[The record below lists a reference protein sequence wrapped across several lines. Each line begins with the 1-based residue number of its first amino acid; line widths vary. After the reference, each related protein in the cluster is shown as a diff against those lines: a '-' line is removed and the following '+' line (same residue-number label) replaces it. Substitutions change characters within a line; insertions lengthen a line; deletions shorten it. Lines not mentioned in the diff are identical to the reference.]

1 MLIYLFVETEINGN
15 FHSQEGAEP
24 REGELCEARCETLS
38 VKPNLVQ
45 IDDSGIGSP
54 VGGAAIGALDMGT
67 GLFKYKLVGVE
78 YFQDG
83 FKKEYQDVVVR
94 IVGELFAEMG
104 VSKEEYRVEICSG
117 HIFDHV
123 RSWMDGEGFEWKT
136 AKILDPLQG
145 LIENAFSDYL
155 VSVGVPE
162 RIRSIEV
169 GRDQFMYLFN
179 WVKHDPDNRVKYCK
193 TNGNK
198 WKTKWSLKLYEKPR
212 VVKK

>member
-1 MLIYLFVETEINGN
+1 MFVEPELNDDRPGTK
-15 FHSQEGAEP
+15 P
-24 REGELCEARCETLS
+24 RLA
-38 VKPNLVQ
+38 Q

-54 VGGAAIGALDMGT
+54 VGGAAIGVLDTAT
-67 GLFKYKLVGVE
+67 GAFKYRLVGVE

-83 FKKEYQDVVVR
+83 YRNEYQDEVVR
-94 IVGELFAEMG
+94 IVEGLFAELG
-104 VSKEEYRVEICSG
+104 ITNVDYRIELCSG

-123 RSWMDGEGFEWKT
+123 RPWLDEAGYEWKSV
-136 AKILDPLQG
+136 KIVDPLQS

-162 RIRSIEV
+162 KIRSIEV

-179 WVKHDPDNRVKYCK
+179 WVRQDPERRVKLCK

-198 WKTKWSLKLYEKPR
+198 WKTKWSHRLYEKR
-212 VVKK
+212 ARAR

>member
-1 MLIYLFVETEINGN
+1 METEINGSC
-15 FHSQEGAEP
+15 HKDEKRPEEEDRGDALPEK
-24 REGELCEARCETLS
+24 R
-38 VKPNLVQ
+38 NLVQ

-54 VGGAAIGALDMGT
+54 VGGAAIGALDVAT
-67 GLFKYKLVGVE
+67 GRFRYMLVGVE

-83 FKKEYQDVVVR
+83 YKNEYQDVVVG
-94 IVGELFAEMG
+94 IVRELFAEM
-104 VSKEEYRVEICSG
+104 SISREEYHIEICSG

-123 RSWMDGEGFEWKT
+123 RPWMDGEGFAWKT
-136 AKILDPLQG
+136 AKILDPLQS

-162 RIRSIEV
+162 KIRTVEV

-179 WVKHDPDNRVKYCK
+179 WVKQDPDNRVKYCK

-212 VVKK
+212 NIKK